1 MNVRVT
7 CSTEKILGGRGLGV
21 VALALALGAGCKQE
35 AASSKLS
42 AGSAA
47 PTPTASAKG
56 TAAPPPIADVRAT
69 APAAPTAGAVVPTSP
84 AADPDLV
91 GDAAAVGAPPPS
103 TMQVAPI
110 GADVARPAGLD
121 KRARVI
127 ASAAFTDASGANLV
141 WLTSQGDPSP
151 TSGEPKV
158 LLQAHHVVR
167 PVGAADASG
176 DRVLRHVKEL
186 VECMALGADF
196 AADTLRVTDL
206 DHDEVAE
213 VSLAYSTWCNQPE
226 GSTRKRK
233 LLVLEAGEKYILRAE
248 VSEAFGGGYGG
259 DGVGYGEGYGGE
271 ARGEGKVV
279 PEPAKASWP
288 TGFYAFA
295 RERWTAQFE

>member
-1 MNVRVT
+1 MNVRWT
-7 CSTEKILGGRGLGV
+7 SSATQIIRGPGL
-21 VALALALGAGCKQE
+21 ALALAVGSAGCKQE
-35 AASSKLS
+35 AASSKLA

-47 PTPTASAKG
+47 PAAGPSASKGTVAPPAQGEGTPTPAPATVAPG
-56 TAAPPPIADVRAT
+56 AATPAAAP
-69 APAAPTAGAVVPTSP
+69 
-84 AADPDLV
+84 DLA

-103 TMQVAPI
+103 TMQVVPI

-141 WLTSQGDPSP
+141 WLTSQGDASPSA
-151 TSGEPKV
+151 GEPKV
-158 LLQAHHVVR
+158 LLQVHHVVR
-167 PVGAADASG
+167 PAGAGDAAG

-186 VECMALGADF
+186 VECLALGADF
-196 AADTLRVTDL
+196 AADSLRVTDL

-213 VSLAYSTWCNQPE
+213 VSFAYATWCNQPE

-248 VSEAFGGGYGG
+248 VNEAFGGGYGG
-259 DGVGYGEGYGGE
+259 DGEGYGGE
-271 ARGEGKVV
+271 PAGEGKVV
-279 PEPAKASWP
+279 PEPAQAGWP
-288 TGFYAFA
+288 KGFYAFA